1 VRRLNSV
8 IGSYSQ
14 LSPFS
19 VQDRRTPVKEQA
31 DVVALADTLA
41 DTSVMAALRG
51 RGPLHRVLM
60 PTGMSAWLVVGHQE
74 AAAALN
80 DNRLSVAAMM
90 EAGVLDGGKL
100 TVEQRHALLN
110 GLTNVDPPD
119 HTRLRRLVS
128 RVFTARRIEA
138 MRPWISQLTDDLIE
152 KFADS
157 GQVELMEQ
165 LATPLPMLV
174 ICELLGIPE
183 PDRTRFRAW
192 SRAVISGL
200 GSADFPVDD
209 AVEFT
214 AYLRRLI
221 AEKRERPDDGLISA
235 MIQAR
240 DEGDALTED
249 ELTSMAT
256 LMIIAGHDT
265 TLGLIGNGMYRL
277 MTEPDQAERLRA
289 EPGLLPGAIE
299 EFLRLESPVPVANV
313 RAALCPIDF
322 GATRVEAGELVII
335 GLQAG
340 NRDEAEFA
348 APDQFEMTRASG
360 RHLAFGQGI
369 HYCLGAPLA
378 RLEGEL
384 AIGALLRRFPSL
396 RLAVPAAE
404 LRWNQALFVH
414 RLDTLTLALG

>member
-1 VRRLNSV
+1 MN
-8 IGSYSQ
+8 
-14 LSPFS
+14 
-19 VQDRRTPVKEQA
+19 EQTE
-31 DVVALADTLA
+31 VVALADALA
-41 DTSVMAALRG
+41 DTKVMAALRAN
-51 RGPLHRVLM
+51 GPVHRVLM
-60 PTGMSAWLVVGHQE
+60 PTGMPAWLVVGHQE
-74 AAAALN
+74 ATAALN

-100 TVEQRHALLN
+100 TVEQRHALLK

-128 RVFTARRIEA
+128 KVFTARRIEA
-138 MRPWISQLTDDLIE
+138 MRPWISELTDDLIE

-157 GQVELMEQ
+157 SQVELMEQ

-183 PDRTRFRAW
+183 SDRTRFRAW

-200 GSADFPVDD
+200 GFPDFPVAD

-214 AYLRRLI
+214 AYLRHLI
-221 AEKRERPDDGLISA
+221 AEKRQRPDNGLISA

-277 MTEPDQAERLRA
+277 MTEPDQAEKLRA

-299 EFLRLESPVPVANV
+299 EFLRLESPVPVANI
-313 RAALCPIDF
+313 RAALQPIDF
-322 GATRVEAGELVII
+322 GATRVEPGELVII

-340 NRDEAEFA
+340 NRDDAEFA
-348 APDQFEMTRASG
+348 APDQLDLTRSSG

-384 AIGALLRRFPSL
+384 AIGALLRRFPNL
-396 RLAVPAAE
+396 RLAVPATE
-404 LRWNQALFVH
+404 LRWKQALFVH
-414 RLDTLTLALG
+414 RLDTLTLDLKA

>member
-1 VRRLNSV
+1 
-8 IGSYSQ
+8 
-14 LSPFS
+14 
-19 VQDRRTPVKEQA
+19 VKEQT
-31 DVVALADTLA
+31 DGVALADALA
-41 DTSVMAALRG
+41 DPSVMAGLRA
-51 RGPLHRVLM
+51 RGPVHRVLM

-74 AAAALN
+74 ATAALS

-100 TVEQRHALLN
+100 TVEQRHALLK

-128 RVFTARRIEA
+128 KVFTARRIEA

-157 GQVELMEQ
+157 SQVELMEQ

-183 PDRTRFRAW
+183 QDRTRFRAL

-200 GSADFPVDD
+200 GSPDFPVDE

-214 AYLRRLI
+214 TYLRRLI

-265 TLGLIGNGMYRL
+265 TLGLIGSGMYRL
-277 MTEPDQAERLRA
+277 MTEPNQAEKLRA
-289 EPGLLPGAIE
+289 EPSLLPGAID
-299 EFLRLESPVPVANV
+299 EFLRLESPVPVANI
-313 RAALCPIDF
+313 RAALSPIDF
-322 GATRVEAGELVII
+322 GATRVEPGELVII

-348 APDQFEMTRASG
+348 APDRFDMTRASG

-384 AIGALLRRFPSL
+384 AIGALLRRFPKL
-396 RLAVPAAE
+396 RLAVPATE